1 MELVLIGTGTAAI
14 LILAIT
20 LVVFLAKV
28 IFTGLLKFLEWIAPL
43 AILLA
48 IFYGWPFLGLILLWI
63 FL

>member
-20 LVVFLAKV
+20 LVVFLTKV
-28 IFTGLLKFLEWIAPL
+28 IFTGLFKFLEWIAPL
-43 AILLA
+43 VILLI

-63 FL
+63 LL